1 MSKRT
6 RQMKLPVPYLS
17 SGKEAPQD
25 IVPEAIIDW
34 GSVLHLWVLEME
46 SDDGPVYAPC
56 VVFCDDT
63 WSMIG
68 PIGSL
73 EAARQTCHRWAAIHD
88 RTVRDM
94 TRPRR
99 QLMSQAEATV
109 DIEPSELDADLPGD
123 PWSYDERTGRFHL
136 NLVALGINIA
146 NDVLGEDRSLA
157 QLVDALGPALTH
169 IESIFCACGVIQP
182 HYVAPWLARVR
193 EAAVFW
199 LTEMDA
205 VDALETDEDRGRSMA
220 DEVRRDNVTL
230 DEALSRLVN
239 DIVDFYRSL
248 PAQEGRPNEDPF
260 SRARKA
266 WAAGADRLAYF
277 ATEALVRKAMEGL
290 E

>member
-1 MSKRT
+1 MSKCAH
-6 RQMKLPVPYLS
+6 QMKLPVPYLS

-25 IVPEAIIDW
+25 IVPEEIIDW

-63 WSMIG
+63 WSKIG
-68 PIGSL
+68 PISSL
-73 EAARQTCHRWAAIHD
+73 EVARQTCHRWAAIHD

-123 PWSYDERTGRFHL
+123 PWSYDEGVGRFRL
-136 NLVALGINIA
+136 NLACLGVEIAGEVTGSDLPIDQKAEALRPG
-146 NDVLGEDRSLA
+146 LA
-157 QLVDALGPALTH
+157 RV
-169 IESIFCACGVIQP
+169 ESIFRSCSAIQP
-182 HYVAPWLARVR
+182 HHIAPWLAKVR
-193 EAAVFW
+193 AAAVSW

-205 VDALETDEDRGRSMA
+205 VDVLETDEDLGRSMA

-230 DEALSRLVN
+230 DEALSRLGN

-248 PAQEGRPNEDPF
+248 PTQETRPNEDPF

-266 WAAGADRLAYF
+266 WSAGVDRLSYF
-277 ATEALVRKAMEGL
+277 AALTPVRQAMEGS